1 MSDSELIH
9 RYKQSEDLAL
19 LGELFTRYKVL
30 VYGVCLKYLKDRDDA
45 KDATMQVFEKLIS
58 TLRTHEIDH
67 FKSWIYITSRNH
79 CLMQIRARKGKFTGD
94 LSEHLMESPV
104 LVHLNDETGEEN
116 LQRLEKCIEKL
127 AAEQQLCV
135 RLFFIDEKSYKE
147 VVVAT
152 GYDFNQVKSFI
163 QNGKRNLKICMD
175 SHES

>member
-1 MSDSELIH
+1 MSDSELIL

-30 VYGVCLKYLKDRDDA
+30 VYGVCLKYLKDREDA

-79 CLMQIRARKGKFTGD
+79 CLMQIRARKGKFTGE
-94 LSEHLMESPV
+94 LSEHLMENPV
-104 LVHLNDETGEEN
+104 LVHLDDEPVEEN
-116 LQRLEKCIEKL
+116 LHRLEKCIEKL
-127 AAEQQLCV
+127 AAEQQQCV

-152 GYDFNQVKSFI
+152 GFDFNQVKSFI